1 MRRRKLGEGL
11 GIQGSKKSKVRDPQ
25 AKPAQCI
32 SWSPAW
38 RRGKGSGR
46 GNLGAEMRCGWV
58 GHDKGFGLFFSGCS
72 VKPVEDFKPGN
83 ASDLNYILVDWM
95 KNG

>member
-1 MRRRKLGEGL
+1 
-11 GIQGSKKSKVRDPQ
+11 
-25 AKPAQCI
+25 
-32 SWSPAW
+32 
-38 RRGKGSGR
+38 
-46 GNLGAEMRCGWV
+46 MRCGWV